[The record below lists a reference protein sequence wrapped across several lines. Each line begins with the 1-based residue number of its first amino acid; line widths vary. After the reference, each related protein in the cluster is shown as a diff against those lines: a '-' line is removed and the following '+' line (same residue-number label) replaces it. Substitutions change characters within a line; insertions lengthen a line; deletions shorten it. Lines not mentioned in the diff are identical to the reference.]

1 MELYIW
7 RLKRIGF
14 SLFRAYQVCK
24 RFKPDLEALDKYI
37 TDLEEW

>member
-1 MELYIW
+1 MDLYIW

-14 SLFRAYQVCK
+14 SLFRAFQVCMEQWH
-24 RFKPDLEALDKYI
+24 DLEGLDKYI